1 LSQRGAVDPAK
12 AIQETEWT
20 GAIPAMFPSVV
31 HPSHHGGGVTA
42 LCHDAGRGREMA
54 LALRSSVFFA
64 HDFSEDTTF
73 SGSMP

>member
-1 LSQRGAVDPAK
+1 
-12 AIQETEWT
+12 
-20 GAIPAMFPSVV
+20 MFPAVV
-31 HPSHHGGGVTA
+31 HPHTVAVSTA

-54 LALRSSVFFA
+54 LALRSNVFFA